1 MNPRLKTLRVVAAL
15 AAPALMVALLPWA
28 PREAPAIVAGDVPPQ
43 VRTPGSARLSIRDEP
58 SAAPGESSTGGARP
72 LFRFVTPPNAAWIDA
87 ALPAPSSEVRHV
99 AIDRVWLGGKQ
110 SPFWREGARVEVPL
124 PRGGSVTV
132 ALGASEMLGVD
143 RWTSAGRIEG
153 RAGSRALFAWNE
165 GHLHAVIDDPVL
177 GSFVLRSAAEGV
189 AQFFRVD
196 AGMLTPC
203 GGERRLPRAAGAPGA
218 VAAPP
223 AVGAAAPVNPQRPEI
238 HLLIAYTEAVLPT
251 LAGAARTAALQSA
264 FDLAVARIN
273 SAFDASL
280 ITARVKLVRI
290 HETRYDED
298 LSLATKVQD
307 DALTALY
314 KPADGK
320 MDDVHAARDAAGA
333 DVVCLVLQR
342 NDAVSSGLSF
352 LLDDPADTTNPLYAF
367 SVVQYG
373 SATSGNVVAHELGHV
388 LGCAH
393 DRGNALSGEGAF
405 PYSYGHRFFG
415 ADGRQYRDI
424 MAYPP
429 GTELPYFSNP
439 DVVVPA
445 PVNAPIGVAAG
456 KPGESN
462 NAFTIE
468 QTAFVTAGYRL
479 QTQGPVNAGALI
491 NVATR
496 AWVGRDDQVLIGGF
510 VVQGPVPKTVLVRAA
525 GPALAG
531 FGVTGALADP
541 RLAIYR
547 AGSLVGENDQWWLQ
561 PREGGSA
568 ELANTAARLG
578 AFPFATGSLD
588 AAALLTLPAGAYTAV
603 IEGAGGGTGVALA
616 EAYEVN
622 RDSAKI
628 INLATRGFADR
639 GGREMHGGFYVQGVA
654 GSTKRILIRVLGPSL
669 ARPPFNL
676 SGVLDDP
683 ELELRNA
690 AGLAL
695 VRNDDWSTGAEG
707 GASPENDFRPL
718 VATHGEKAV
727 FATGHAP
734 GNRREPCV
742 MLDLPP
748 GAYTVVVRPFELR
761 DPDPARDQPA
771 TPGVGIVEVYE
782 INP

>member
-1 MNPRLKTLRVVAAL
+1 MNFRFSFPRLAAVVAAL
-15 AAPALMVALLPWA
+15 VLLFALFSRTTREERPAASTRVVPEAEGSASVHVTA
-28 PREAPAIVAGDVPPQ
+28 PQEAPVAATPATAGRARAI
-43 VRTPGSARLSIRDEP
+43 
-58 SAAPGESSTGGARP
+58 
-72 LFRFVTPPNAAWIDA
+72 FHFVTPPNAAWIDA
-87 ALPAPSSEVRHV
+87 ALPAPSREVRHV
-99 AIDRVWLGGKQ
+99 AIDRAWLGGKQ
-110 SPFWREGARVEVPL
+110 SPFWREGGRVEVPL
-124 PRGGSVTV
+124 PRGGNVTV
-132 ALGASEMLGVD
+132 VLGASEMLGAD
-143 RWTSAGRIEG
+143 RWTNAGRIEG

-165 GHLHAVIDDPVL
+165 GHLHAVIEDPVL
-177 GSFVLRSAAEGV
+177 GSFVLRSAADGV
-189 AQFFRVD
+189 AQFFRVEPELVL
-196 AGMLTPC
+196 AC
-203 GGERRLPRAAGAPGA
+203 GGERQPPRAAGVSGSTF
-218 VAAPP
+218 APP
-223 AVGAAAPVNPQRPEI
+223 AGSVAAPVNPQRPEI

-251 LAGAARTAALQSA
+251 LAGASRTAALQSA

-298 LSLATKVQD
+298 LSLVTKVQD

-352 LLDDPADTTNPLYAF
+352 LLDDPADNTNPLYAF

-373 SATSGNVVAHELGHV
+373 SATSGNVIAHELGHV

-393 DRGNALSGEGAF
+393 DRGNALSGEGAYS
-405 PYSYGHRFFG
+405 YSYGYRFFG

-429 GTELPYFSNP
+429 GTELAYFSNP

-445 PVNAPIGVAAG
+445 PINAPIGVAAG

-468 QTAFVTAGYRL
+468 QTAFVTANFRL
-479 QTQGPVNAGALI
+479 QTQGPANAGVLI

-510 VVQGPVPKTVLVRAA
+510 VVQGPLPKTVLVRAA
-525 GPALAG
+525 GPALAD
-531 FGVTGALADP
+531 FGVTGFLADP
-541 RLAIYR
+541 RLSIYR
-547 AGSLVGENDQWWLQ
+547 AGSLVAENDHWWQ
-561 PREGGSA
+561 QSREGGAA
-568 ELANTAARLG
+568 EVATTAARLG

-588 AAALLTLPAGAYTAV
+588 AATLLTLPAGAYTAV

-622 RDSAKI
+622 RDAAKI
-628 INLATRGFADR
+628 INLATRGYADR
-639 GGREMHGGFYVQGVA
+639 SGREMYGGFYVQGAA
-654 GSTKRILIRVLGPSL
+654 GSTKRILIRVLGPTL
-669 ARPPFNL
+669 ARAPFNL
-676 SGVLDDP
+676 TGVLDDP

-690 AGLAL
+690 AGLVL

-707 GASPENDFRPL
+707 GASPENDFKPF
-718 VATHGEKAV
+718 VVTHGEKAI

-748 GAYTVVVRPFELR
+748 GPYTVIVRPFELR
-761 DPDPARDQPA
+761 DTNPDRDQPA
-771 TPGVGIVEVYE
+771 APGVGIVEVYE

>member
-1 MNPRLKTLRVVAAL
+1 MNSRFPLSRVVAGLVAL
-15 AAPALMVALLPWA
+15 ALLLAVFPRTSREAQPVANA
-28 PREAPAIVAGDVPPQ
+28 GGSAAVTAPAITGAVA
-43 VRTPGSARLSIRDEP
+43 RDEA
-58 SAAPGESSTGGARP
+58 SAAAAPSSSGGARP
-72 LFRFVTPPNAAWIDA
+72 LFHFVNPPDAARIDA
-87 ALPAPSSEVRHV
+87 ALPAPSREVRHV
-99 AIDRVWLGGKQ
+99 AIDRAWLGGKQ
-110 SPFWREGARVEVPL
+110 SPFWREGGRVQIPL

-132 ALGASEMLGVD
+132 ALGASGMLGAD
-143 RWTSAGRIEG
+143 RWTNAGQIEG
-153 RAGSRALFAWNE
+153 RTASRALFAWNE
-165 GHLHAVIDDPVL
+165 GHLHAVIEDPVL
-177 GSFVLRSAAEGV
+177 GSFVLRSAVEGV
-189 AQFFRVD
+189 AQFFRVKPD
-196 AGMLTPC
+196 MLLAC
-203 GGERRLPRAAGAPGA
+203 GGERRPQRAAGVSGSI
-218 VAAPP
+218 AAPP
-223 AVGAAAPVNPQRPEI
+223 ISSPAAPANPQRPEI

-251 LAGAARTAALQSA
+251 LAGASRTAALQSA

-280 ITARVKLVRI
+280 ITARVRLVRI

-298 LSLATKVQD
+298 LSLVTKVQD

-352 LLDDPADTTNPLYAF
+352 LLDDPADNTNPLYAF

-373 SATSGNVVAHELGHV
+373 SATSGNVIAHELGHV

-405 PYSYGHRFFG
+405 SYSYGYRFFG

-429 GTELPYFSNP
+429 GTELAYFSNP
-439 DVVVPA
+439 DVVVPS
-445 PVNAPIGVAAG
+445 PINAPIGVAAG

-462 NAFTIE
+462 NALTIE
-468 QTAFVTAGYRL
+468 QTAFVTANFRL
-479 QTQGPVNAGALI
+479 QTQVPANAGALI

-510 VVQGPVPKTVLVRAA
+510 VIQGPLPKNVLVRAA

-531 FGVTGALADP
+531 FGVTGVLADP
-541 RLAIYR
+541 RLSIYR
-547 AGSLVGENDQWWLQ
+547 AGSLVAENDQWWMQ
-561 PREGGSA
+561 SREGGA
-568 ELANTAARLG
+568 VEVATTAARLG

-588 AAALLTLPAGAYTAV
+588 SATLLTLPAGAYTAV
-603 IEGAGGGTGVALA
+603 IEGSGGGTGAALA

-628 INLATRGFADR
+628 INLATRGYADR
-639 GGREMHGGFYVQGVA
+639 SGREMYGGFYVQGAA

-669 ARPPFNL
+669 ARAPFNL
-676 SGVLDDP
+676 TGVLDDP

-690 AGLAL
+690 AGLVL

-707 GASPENDFRPL
+707 GASPENDFKPF
-718 VATHGEKAV
+718 VVTHGEKAI

-748 GAYTVVVRPFELR
+748 GPYTVIVRPFELR
-761 DPDPARDQPA
+761 DTNPDRDQPA
-771 TPGVGIVEVYE
+771 APGVGIVEVYE
-782 INP
+782 ISP